1 MNFLQS
7 KLAAAPVP
15 QDVGSDPDDPA
26 SAFGLLLEGMRDAVP
41 GALLTI
47 VGIDGGAPRSLG
59 THMAVLADGR
69 YCGYVSGGCVE
80 AAVAAEAMAVMRRG
94 RDEVLRFG
102 RNSPFFDI
110 RLPCGGGIDVHVH
123 VAPDRRLVE
132 TALGGFAA
140 RRVFDIAFDPGAGT
154 ARLLAAGDDA
164 EAAFRRRYRP
174 ATRLLLF
181 GQGNELA
188 VAAATARAAGIATTA
203 YAAGPGALA
212 AALRVGAEVAVL
224 DAAALPEADIDH
236 WTAIVFLFHDHDAET
251 SLLGAALESDAF
263 YIGALGSRRTH
274 AARVARLAAAGLTA
288 QAIGRIRAPIGLI
301 ERTREATPLAFSI
314 LADIT
319 RERMRLEA
327 AENS

>member
-1 MNFLQS
+1 MNFLPS
-7 KLAAAPVP
+7 KPAAPPVP
-15 QDVGSDPDDPA
+15 RDVGSDPDDPA

-41 GALLTI
+41 AALLTI
-47 VGIDGGAPRSLG
+47 IGIEGGAPRSPG

-123 VAPDRRLVE
+123 VAPDPALVE
-132 TALGGFAA
+132 AALDGLAA
-140 RRVFDIAFDPGAGT
+140 RRAFDIAFEPGTGT
-154 ARLLAAGDDA
+154 VRLLGADGGAASG
-164 EAAFRRRYRP
+164 FRRRYRP
-174 ATRLLLF
+174 ATRLVLL

-188 VAAATARAAGIATTA
+188 VAAATARVAGIATTA

-212 AALRVGAEVAVL
+212 AAARLGTEVENL
-224 DAAALPEADIDH
+224 DGRDLPALAIDR
-236 WTAIVFLFHDHDAET
+236 WTAAVFLFHDHEAET
-251 SLLGAALESDAF
+251 GLLGAALASDAF

-274 AARVARLAAAGLTA
+274 AARVARLAAAGLSPGV
-288 QAIGRIRAPIGLI
+288 IGRIRAPVGMI

-319 RERMRLEA
+319 RERMRLDA
-327 AENS
+327 AEAP